1 MTNGIPALAAASVS
15 RRGFLLGAG
24 AAAVFGSTLLAGCA
38 PSGSGS
44 GGGGNGNGGGSGGEK
59 TLNVMLASWVD
70 PAFIEEVMQKSAAGP
85 LGVKLNLMTVDD
97 GTYPAQALAAQK
109 SGQVPD
115 LIFWTAQGIPTLLA
129 TGVKLADI
137 SDYAASEDTAAFY
150 EQNYAAS
157 TIGGKLYGLGF
168 RCQSRGIAYRRDF
181 ADAAGLSVPDA
192 WSFDEFGDFASGM
205 RDGDRFGFAFEA
217 KVGDGRASSN
227 VLPLLW
233 STGAKVVKGDAG
245 AFETGF
251 TKDQLGKVLGFYSD
265 TVHDWKS
272 TPTDVANWGYQETD
286 GNFARGV
293 IGSYSAGPFVFQ
305 QVQQFADTRDNLAV
319 APLPNGGTPASFW
332 EEHTLMVHEDSP
344 NRDLALEF
352 LANMRSVETQTLI
365 ASREGDAQ
373 LSVRS
378 EVNANEIK
386 NEALKGFGAL
396 LDDAVVP
403 EAVNIAPIM
412 NNVLLPA
419 IGAVSLKSGQ
429 VDAAVDQAMAA
440 METTLTEL
448 NRV

>member
-1 MTNGIPALAAASVS
+1 MNKQIVSQSLS
-15 RRGFLLGAG
+15 RRGFLVGAG
-24 AAAVFGSTLLAGCA
+24 ASALFGTAMLAGCA
-38 PSGSGS
+38 PSGSGGGDGSS
-44 GGGGNGNGGGSGGEK
+44 GGGGDK

-70 PAFIEEVMQKSAAGP
+70 PAFIEEVMQKSAAAP

-109 SGQVPD
+109 AGDVPD

-137 SDYAASEDTAAFY
+137 SEYAASEDQAAFY
-150 EQNYAAS
+150 SQNYEAS
-157 TIGGKLYGLGF
+157 TIGDKLYGLGF
-168 RCQSRGIAYRRDF
+168 RCQSRGIAYR
-181 ADAAGLSVPDA
+181 ADYADKAGLKVPTS
-192 WSFDEFGDFASGM
+192 WSFDEFGEFTAGIT
-205 RDGDRFGFAFEA
+205 DGKQYGFAFEA

-233 STGAKVVKGDAG
+233 STGAKVVTGEAG

-251 TKDQLGKVLGFYSD
+251 TREQLTTALSFYSD
-265 TVHDWKS
+265 AVHKWKS
-272 TPTDVANWGYQETD
+272 TPADVSTWGYQETD
-286 GNFARGV
+286 GNFAKGV
-293 IGSYSAGPFVFQ
+293 VGSYSAGPFVFQ

-319 APLPNGGTPASFW
+319 APLPNAGTQTSFW

-344 NRDLALEF
+344 RRDLALEF
-352 LANMRSVETQTLI
+352 LANMRSVETQSLI

-378 EVNANEIK
+378 EVNASEIK

-403 EAVNIAPIM
+403 ESVNIAPIM

-419 IGAVSLKSGQ
+419 IGAVSAKN
-429 VDAAVDQAMAA
+429 DAVEKAVDSAMTA
-440 METTLTEL
+440 MESTLAEL
-448 NRV
+448 NRA